1 MHSKRFARLTCT
13 ALLAGFV
20 VFGLSTAVASAASTL
35 QGAGS
40 TLIAPLE
47 AEWAAAWDSATGNT
61 VTYNSVGSGTGYK
74 DIANGLVDFGAS
86 DAPLSAY
93 SSPPC
98 NSCVQIPW
106 GLTATGVSFHINGLR
121 LPRGKAL
128 HLTGSI
134 LSRIY
139 LGQITNWD
147 NSAITSVNKGAHIPS
162 TPITVFWRS
171 DASGDSFAF
180 TSYNSDV
187 NGSFRSRVGA
197 STQPS
202 FPVGLGEKGNAGMA
216 SALLGTNGG
225 IAYISVAYLLANNLP
240 SAAIR
245 NVYGRYAVPNLAPI
259 ENAASVFH
267 SVPGNNQLTIV
278 DPGRR
283 AHNAYP
289 ISTYTYVMVPTNARQ
304 GALLQQF
311 IGFAL
316 SSQGQSFGPRLG
328 FAPLPKAVLHA
339 ARATLAGIS

>member
-1 MHSKRFARLTCT
+1 VI
-13 ALLAGFV
+13 AGCV
-20 VFGLSTAVASAASTL
+20 VFGFSTAVASAAITIT
-35 QGAGS
+35 GAGS
-40 TLIAPLE
+40 TLIQPLE
-47 AEWAAAWDSATGNT
+47 TEWAAAWGSQTGNT
-61 VTYNSVGSGTGYK
+61 VTYNGVGSGTGYK

-93 SSPPC
+93 AAPVC
-98 NSCVQIPW
+98 NNCVQIPW
-106 GLTATGVSFHINGLR
+106 GLSATGVSFRLDNLR

-134 LSRIY
+134 LSKIY
-139 LGQITNWD
+139 LGQIKMWND
-147 NSAITSVNKGAHIPS
+147 ASIRAVNKGASIPA

-187 NGSFRSRVGA
+187 SAAFRSGVG
-197 STQPS
+197 STTQPS
-202 FPVGLGEKGNAGMA
+202 FPTGVGEKGNAGMA

-240 SAAIR
+240 AAAIR
-245 NVYGRYAVPNLAPI
+245 NAYGHYAVPNLNAI

-267 SVPGNNQLTIV
+267 SVPANNQVTIV

-283 AHNAYP
+283 AHSAYP
-289 ISTYTYVMVPTNARQ
+289 ISTYTYAIVPTTAPK

-316 SSQGQSFGPRLG
+316 SPAGQSFGPRLG
-328 FAPLPKAVLHA
+328 FAPLPRAVLNA
-339 ARATLAGIS
+339 ARATLGRVQ